1 MKLKKLNPIT
11 NGSRH
16 VIRLQKNLLAKNSR
30 LVRSIFKKKQKR
42 NGRSFTD
49 GHITSWQKGGG
60 VKGLY
65 KNVNFSNSK
74 TNAVVI
80 STCYDPYRNGFVTF
94 NFELN
99 TKKFFFDAATNST
112 FPGSLIKNSPDINE
126 LKLGY
131 RTKIKNIPAGSVI
144 HSLTINDSLKTQYI
158 RSAGTFGQIV
168 QRGLTKA
175 KVKLP
180 SKKIIEVSVDNYAT
194 IGVMSNLVDNQ
205 RYIGKAG
212 TNRLLGKRP
221 TVRGIAMNPVD
232 HPHGGR
238 SNGGIP
244 SVTPWGLPTK
254 CGFYLRKKK
263 NK

>member
-30 LVRSIFKKKQKR
+30 LVRSIFQKKQKKY
-42 NGRSFTD
+42 GRSSST
-49 GHITSWQKGGG
+49 GNITSWQKGGG
-60 VKGLY
+60 VKNLY
-65 KNVNFSNSK
+65 RDVNFNKNDTNSI
-74 TNAVVI
+74 VV
-80 STCYDPYRNGFVTF
+80 STCYDPYRNSFINL

-99 TKKFFFDAATNST
+99 KKKFFFDPATNSNY
-112 FPGSLIKNSPDINE
+112 PGSLIKNSPKINE

-131 RTKIKNIPAGSVI
+131 RTKIENIPAGSVI
-144 HSLTINDSLKTQYI
+144 HNLTINDKLKAQYI

-175 KVKLP
+175 KIKLP
-180 SKKIIEVSVDNYAT
+180 SKKIIEVSVNNYAT
-194 IGVMSNLVDNQ
+194 IGVMSNLVSNQ
-205 RYIGKAG
+205 QYIGKAG
-212 TNRLLGKRP
+212 TKRLTGNRPK
-221 TVRGIAMNPVD
+221 VRGIAMNPVD

-263 NK
+263 

>member
-1 MKLKKLNPIT
+1 MQ
-11 NGSRH
+11 S
-16 VIRLQKNLLAKNSR
+16 A
-30 LVRSIFKKKQKR
+30 FYKKKK
-42 NGRSFTD
+42 
-49 GHITSWQKGGG
+49 I
-60 VKGLY
+60 
-65 KNVNFSNSK
+65 
-74 TNAVVI
+74 
-80 STCYDPYRNGFVTF
+80 
-94 NFELN
+94 
-99 TKKFFFDAATNST
+99 
-112 FPGSLIKNSPDINE
+112 PDINE

-144 HSLTINDSLKTQYI
+144 HSLTINDNLKTQYI

-175 KVKLP
+175 KIKLP
-180 SKKIIEVSVDNYAT
+180 SKKIIEISVNNYAT

-221 TVRGIAMNPVD
+221 TVSGIAMNPVD